1 MLAWVQ
7 QSAKKGPA
15 FMAEQQT
22 DMAPGRFTRPEELAY
37 AGLGELLRVWSGIG
51 LQSFGGGAST
61 LYLIHEA
68 CRRRGWLSEEE
79 FTRAWALVQISPGIN
94 LIKLTVLIGYK
105 LRGWPGLLIALAGL
119 LLPSAVVTVLMTA
132 GLAAVREQPVV
143 AAAMRGVVPAT
154 IGLSIALG
162 LQMAWPLLRA
172 ARKEGRASIIAH
184 LLIILAALLLL
195 VIAHASP
202 LLALG
207 LGGAAG
213 VLVLGRLAH
222 PQQGRAP

>member
-1 MLAWVQ
+1 
-7 QSAKKGPA
+7 
-15 FMAEQQT
+15 MAEQQT

-61 LYLIHEA
+61 HYHIHET

-79 FTRAWALVQISPGIN
+79 FTRAWALVKISQGIN
-94 LIKLTVLIGYK
+94 LIKMTLLIGYK
-105 LRGWPGLLIALAGL
+105 LRGWPGLLVALAGL

-162 LQMAWPLLRA
+162 LQMDWPLLRA

>member
-1 MLAWVQ
+1 MGARPDLAGH
-7 QSAKKGPA
+7 QSDQADGPHRLQA
-15 FMAEQQT
+15 A
-22 DMAPGRFTRPEELAY
+22 RLA
-37 AGLGELLRVWSGIG
+37 GI
-51 LQSFGGGAST
+51 
-61 LYLIHEA
+61 
-68 CRRRGWLSEEE
+68 
-79 FTRAWALVQISPGIN
+79 
-94 LIKLTVLIGYK
+94 
-105 LRGWPGLLIALAGL
+105 LIALAGL

-143 AAAMRGVVPAT
+143 AAAMQGVVPAT

-172 ARKEGRASIIAH
+172 ARKEGRASVIAH
-184 LLIILAALLLL
+184 VVIIIAALLLL

-213 VLVLGRLAH
+213 VLVLGRLAQA
-222 PQQGRAP
+222 QQRRAP

>member
-1 MLAWVQ
+1 
-7 QSAKKGPA
+7 
-15 FMAEQQT
+15 MAEQQT

-94 LIKLTVLIGYK
+94 LIKLTLLIGYK
-105 LRGWPGLLIALAGL
+105 LRGWPGLLVALAGL

>member
-1 MLAWVQ
+1 
-7 QSAKKGPA
+7 
-15 FMAEQQT
+15 MAELQT
-22 DMAPGRFTRPEELAY
+22 DAAAGRYTRPEELAY

-105 LRGWPGLLIALAGL
+105 LRGWRGLLLALAGL

-172 ARKEGRASIIAH
+172 ARREGRASVIAH
-184 LLIILAALLLL
+184 VAIIIAALLLL
-195 VIAHASP
+195 VVAHASP

-222 PQQGRAP
+222 PQQRRAP

>member
-1 MLAWVQ
+1 
-7 QSAKKGPA
+7 
-15 FMAEQQT
+15 MAEQQT

>member
-1 MLAWVQ
+1 
-7 QSAKKGPA
+7 
-15 FMAEQQT
+15 MAESQT
-22 DMAPGRFTRPEELAY
+22 DAAPGRFTRPEEFAY

-105 LRGWPGLLIALAGL
+105 LRGWPGILIALAGL
-119 LLPSAVVTVLMTA
+119 LLPSALVTVLMTA

-143 AAAMRGVVPAT
+143 AAAMQGVVPAT

-172 ARKEGRASIIAH
+172 ARKEGRASVIAH
-184 LLIILAALLLL
+184 VVIIIAALLLL

-213 VLVLGRLAH
+213 VLVLGRLAQA
-222 PQQGRAP
+222 QQRRAP

>member
-1 MLAWVQ
+1 
-7 QSAKKGPA
+7 
-15 FMAEQQT
+15 MAESQT
-22 DMAPGRFTRPEELAY
+22 DAAPGRFTRPEELTY
-37 AGLGELLRVWSGIG
+37 AGLGELLKVWSGIG

-61 LYLIHEA
+61 LYLIHET

-94 LIKLTVLIGYK
+94 LIKLTLLIGFK

-172 ARKEGRASIIAH
+172 ARKEGRASVIAH
-184 LLIILAALLLL
+184 LVIILAALLLL
-195 VIAHASP
+195 VVAHASP

-207 LGGAAG
+207 LGGTAG
-213 VLVLGRLAH
+213 VLVLGRLAQPPKGVPRKH
-222 PQQGRAP
+222 PPKEGAT

>member
-1 MLAWVQ
+1 
-7 QSAKKGPA
+7 
-15 FMAEQQT
+15 MAEQQT

-94 LIKLTVLIGYK
+94 LIKLTLLIGYK
-105 LRGWPGLLIALAGL
+105 LRGWPGLLVALAGL

-162 LQMAWPLLRA
+162 LQMAWPLLRV
-172 ARKEGRASIIAH
+172 ARKEGRASVIAH
-184 LLIILAALLLL
+184 VIIIVAALLLL
-195 VIAHASP
+195 VVAHASP

-213 VLVLGRLAH
+213 VLVLGRLAQ
-222 PQQGRAP
+222 PQQRRAP

>member
-1 MLAWVQ
+1 
-7 QSAKKGPA
+7 
-15 FMAEQQT
+15 MAEQQT

-94 LIKLTVLIGYK
+94 LIKLTLLIGYK
-105 LRGWPGLLIALAGL
+105 LRGWPGLLVALAGL

-172 ARKEGRASIIAH
+172 AVAFLNEMASFE
-184 LLIILAALLLL
+184 
-195 VIAHASP
+195 S
-202 LLALG
+202 
-207 LGGAAG
+207 AG
-213 VLVLGRLAH
+213 VSEKS
-222 PQQGRAP
+222 